1 MDDAGGLVDATRRA
15 WQEVA
20 PEIVAHVGRLWADPE
35 LPLLERRAMAAL
47 ADWLAR
53 HGFQVARGPAGVPTA
68 FVARAGA
75 GAPAIALLA
84 EYDALPGQGNHAVPR
99 RSPDGRDAG
108 HACGHNQLGPAQIG
122 AAIAAHHARARL
134 GLAGSVIVLGCPAE
148 ELLWGKL
155 ALLAGGAFDGL
166 DALLTSHADYQ
177 NGALSRPCLACVSA
191 ELVFRGV
198 PSHGGRARARNA
210 LEALELATQAID
222 RLRGSRFADCV
233 IGHVVRAGGLMPSI
247 TPAEARLWLTVRHP
261 SLERAGAVHR
271 ELAAIARAA
280 AEMAR
285 TDVTEQLIAAARGY
299 LPNDVLAGA
308 LDRNLRRVGPPAWT
322 AADLAWMAELS
333 RACDPGAPFEL
344 DRGLALHAE
353 GCDPYG
359 QDDGEA
365 SWRVPLGRVNWA
377 IPRAVPLHHWGTTAL
392 SGSPAGLPGPLMASE
407 ALALTTVELL
417 ADPGLRAAARAELW
431 RRVGD
436 RLPAPPRF
444 AGAET
449 LAQRPEAFWAA
460 TWEAPAGLD

>member
-1 MDDAGGLVDATRRA
+1 
-15 WQEVA
+15 
-20 PEIVAHVGRLWADPE
+20 
-35 LPLLERRAMAAL
+35 
-47 ADWLAR
+47 
-53 HGFQVARGPAGVPTA
+53 
-68 FVARAGA
+68 
-75 GAPAIALLA
+75 
-84 EYDALPGQGNHAVPR
+84 
-99 RSPDGRDAG
+99 
-108 HACGHNQLGPAQIG
+108 
-122 AAIAAHHARARL
+122 
-134 GLAGSVIVLGCPAE
+134 
-148 ELLWGKL
+148 
-155 ALLAGGAFDGL
+155 
-166 DALLTSHADYQ
+166 
-177 NGALSRPCLACVSA
+177 
-191 ELVFRGV
+191 
-198 PSHGGRARARNA
+198 
-210 LEALELATQAID
+210 
-222 RLRGSRFADCV
+222 
-233 IGHVVRAGGLMPSI
+233 MPSI